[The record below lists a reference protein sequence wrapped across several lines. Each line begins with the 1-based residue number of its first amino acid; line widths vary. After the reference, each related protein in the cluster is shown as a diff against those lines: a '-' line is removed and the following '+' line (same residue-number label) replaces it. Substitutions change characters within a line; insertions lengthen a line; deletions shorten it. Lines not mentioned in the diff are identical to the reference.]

1 MELALVVGL
10 WCAHPDPSE
19 RPSIA
24 DAMHVLQSEDARLP
38 CSRSRHRLPE
48 RRLGQLFSSGVRWH
62 DGESKTR
69 AMLRLREGSNK
80 INARGKDSVGVT
92 LLHQSPPIDQN
103 ELTHAIVA

>member
-38 CSRSRHRLPE
+38 CSRHGIVSQNGVSDNSSPAASAGTTGNPKRVQIKLTPRQ
-48 RRLGQLFSSGVRWH
+48 GQSWS
-62 DGESKTR
+62 D
-69 AMLRLREGSNK
+69 
-80 INARGKDSVGVT
+80 VT
-92 LLHQSPPIDQN
+92 ASIAAD
-103 ELTHAIVA
+103 